1 MKKHYQTPLAEILE
15 QEMTASL
22 LSASSISVLTD
33 EFDGGDDMILLAPE
47 LPAYGLEFGSMSGSM
62 STLLNE

>member
-1 MKKHYQTPLAEILE
+1 MKRRYQTPLAEILE

-22 LSASSISVLTD
+22 LSVSSISVLTD
-33 EFDGGDDMILLAPE
+33 EFDGDNMILLAPE
-47 LPAYGLEFGSMSGSM
+47 LPAYGLEFGSVSGSM